1 MLTYSQRRMLVMSRR
16 ANRAQARE
24 LLAKMK
30 TVRFWIDLILWPVS
44 PCLCAL
50 LVAASIGAML
60 GMTWLS
66 DRVVAEYV
74 CQKKVGK

>member
-30 TVRFWIDLILWPVS
+30 TARFWMDLIIWPVS
-44 PCLCAL
+44 PCLVAL
-50 LVAASIGAML
+50 LMAASIGAML
-60 GMTWLS
+60 GVASFS
-66 DRVVAEYV
+66 DRVVAEYT